1 LAPEYESN
9 KDKALCSISDG
20 VTSKILFF
28 IKITIKKIFINKY
41 DKMANRVPITRLG
54 KFFGDNDFN
63 LEVEM
68 GQEWLVGD
76 MNFTCV
82 LYRVDKVKTKI
93 DDVYGETVK
102 DGIKF
107 LPPVEFNA
115 YIAIAAPENKFL
127 GSTKMDQLEPG
138 NITMSV
144 YLKTLEDLEI
154 DIQFG
159 DYVGYYDTEN
169 FVRYYTVVNDGRV
182 TSDIKHTYKGYKPF
196 YRTIIGSPVGP
207 NEFRGL

>member
-1 LAPEYESN
+1 
-9 KDKALCSISDG
+9 
-20 VTSKILFF
+20 
-28 IKITIKKIFINKY
+28 
-41 DKMANRVPITRLG
+41 MANRVPITRLG
-54 KFFGDNDFN
+54 KFFGENDFN

-76 MNFTCV
+76 MNYTCV
-82 LYRVDKVKTKI
+82 LYRVDKTKTKT
-93 DDVYGETVK
+93 DNVYGETVK

-115 YIAIAAPENKFL
+115 YVGIAAPENKFL
-127 GSTKMDQLEPG
+127 GSTKMDQFEPG

-144 YLKTLEDLEI
+144 YLKTLEELGI
-154 DIQFG
+154 DVQFG
-159 DYVGYYDTEN
+159 DYVGYYDTES

-196 YRTIIGSPVGP
+196 YRTIIAAPVGP